1 MTIPVKITVIS
12 EKEARACAVLGVV
25 GALVFLFAF
34 PKGSIS
40 TLAHE
45 VLGLPGPGAGIGLVL
60 GPFLIIVAVVSSV
73 LSRGSGGALVA
84 SLMFAV
90 AYALIVHLFKIPTS
104 QKGAFGSSLFVGA
117 VTVFSVVAE
126 AVMALGRRLGTV
138 WRCMLCG
145 AVANIA
151 LLVIYW
157 TLIFP
162 GTAGWIRWNN
172 VPVLG
177 GLCFVCGL
185 ASGCVAW
192 GISRRLSKSFA
203 LR

>member
-1 MTIPVKITVIS
+1 MTVFVKVTVIC
-12 EKEARACAVLGVV
+12 EREARTSAVLGVV
-25 GALVFLFAF
+25 GALIFLFAF

-40 TLAHE
+40 TLVHE

-90 AYALIVHLFKIPTS
+90 TYALIVHLFRIPTS
-104 QKGAFGSSLFVGA
+104 QKGAFGSPLFIGA

-145 AVANIA
+145 AVANIS

-162 GTAGWIRWNN
+162 ATAAWIRWND
-172 VPVLG
+172 VPVLA
-177 GLCFVCGL
+177 GLCSVCGL
-185 ASGCVAW
+185 VSGCVAW
-192 GISRRLSKSFA
+192 GISRPLSKSFA